1 MENNNISE
9 TQLNG
14 TEEQAEI
21 LPNKPIFDDEPL
33 AELAAEIEEE
43 RIEQEEYEKAVA
55 YFRSGPM
62 YIKD

>member
-1 MENNNISE
+1 MENDNVSE
-9 TQLNG
+9 IQLNR

-21 LPNKPIFDDEPL
+21 LPNKPILDDEPF
-33 AELAAEIEEE
+33 AEVAAEIEEE
-43 RIEQEEYEKAVA
+43 RIEQDEYEKAVA